1 MAVLAIPLIEGAGA
15 LLAEAFPA
23 LLGGTAVAGRVAQW
37 ERMPSSAV
45 APTLSKI
52 RPVTPAYQWRI

>member
-23 LLGGTAVAGRVAQW
+23 LLGGTAKIGRAHV
-37 ERMPSSAV
+37 
-45 APTLSKI
+45 
-52 RPVTPAYQWRI
+52 